1 MKGFKLFT
9 EFQHHL
15 DPNKLKTDRF
25 PTGLRKEKI
34 TAIYLLE
41 FKGKIIKVG
50 QSINLLRRMSDYKY
64 RQGHACK
71 HLTPKINK
79 MITDSGENVKVYVK
93 VYNDIHWVDDEDFGR
108 VPLKN
113 DMLYLENQWKE
124 KYKKN
129 LIFS

>member
-1 MKGFKLFT
+1 MKGFKLIT
-9 EFQHHL
+9 EFQHHSN
-15 DPNKLKTDRF
+15 PNRLKTDRF
-25 PTGLRKEKI
+25 PKGVRKEKI

-50 QSINLLRRMSDYKY
+50 QSINLFRRINDYKF
-64 RQGHACK
+64 RIGFACK

-93 VYNDIHWVDDEDFGR
+93 FYSDIHWVDDEDFGR

-124 KYKKN
+124 KYKEH
-129 LIFS
+129 LIFD